1 MVGIREASVC
11 AEKYG
16 FQLRVGLLVTCGVT
30 LIVLSAIGRWVPY
43 EFVYVHLSVDE
54 ELAVP
59 TWFAVVQLFVLATAA
74 GLAAVSSEHR
84 SERRAPWATSLV
96 ALFFSVDEQ
105 ATIHEALTGALP
117 EVFPRIRDR
126 GAWMFVYP
134 VVLMA
139 IGVWLRRDIAWSWR
153 HRRRLLLRILAGAA
167 VFGTGAV
174 GLEAVQYLTG
184 FPPCSSTSRSS
195 SRWSGV
201 SVMLWAI
208 YSEMWPV
215 TITLGEKTTA
225 GR

>member
-1 MVGIREASVC
+1 MRREVRLPSPSLV
-11 AEKYG
+11 
-16 FQLRVGLLVTCGVT
+16 FGLLVGCGVT
-30 LIVLSAIGRWVPY
+30 LVVLSTIGRWVPY
-43 EFVYVHLSVDE
+43 EFVYVHISVDE

-74 GLAAVSSEHR
+74 GLAAVTSEHR
-84 SERRAPWATSLV
+84 SERRALWATSLV

-139 IGVWLRRDIAWSWR
+139 IGVWLRRDIAWSWP

-167 VFGTGAV
+167 VFGTGV

-184 FPPCSSTSRSS
+184 FPTLLIHIEEFLEMV
-195 SRWSGV
+195 GV

-215 TITLGEKTTA
+215 TITLGERTTT